1 MRDLGRAVARSLA
14 MVLAVLI
21 LAASAAA
28 PVRAQDEGG
37 DLAGLYTGSQ
47 AEVGAMLE
55 LDENGRYR
63 YELSYGALD
72 EWSAGTWTKQGDAVV
87 LQSDPYVA
95 PAFEMSEQGPASGGL
110 TVTMDL
116 PNGLDPQYF
125 AVTLHRKD
133 GSAAFE
139 SMTSV
144 GLEIPMGDN
153 PVVSLRPVLPVM
165 DLMGPSFAV
174 PEGGAAL
181 KIAFRPNDLGFAG
194 FSGEVLARSGTAF
207 AMARHGL
214 TLRFRRVR

>member
-1 MRDLGRAVARSLA
+1 MARRLWP
-14 MVLAVLI
+14 VLAAVG
-21 LAASAAA
+21 LAAGAVTPSH
-28 PVRAQDEGG
+28 AQVDESTI
-37 DLAGLYTGSQ
+37 AGLYDGSRS
-47 AEVGAMLE
+47 EVAAMLE
-55 LDENGRYR
+55 LGEDGRYR
-63 YELSYGALD
+63 YQLAYGALD
-72 EWSAGTWTKQGDAVV
+72 EWSAGTWTRQGDAVV

-95 PAFEMSEQGPASGGL
+95 PAFEVSEQGAGSGSL
-110 TVTMDL
+110 SVTMDL

-139 SMTSV
+139 SMTSD

-194 FSGEVLARSGTAF
+194 FSGEVLARSGVAF